1 MNRRIRCW
9 QCQSDC
15 FFVNSDYN
23 ICEECGVSNGH
34 ALGFFDQ
41 KDYDR
46 LHFRKKSIYQRKY
59 HYEKK
64 IDQVS
69 KRLHLMTEDQ
79 KYCLYN
85 KLMAIDNPVMKI
97 LNKQF
102 CRKRMISIFYLIK
115 KFLEEMGNKK
125 YKLVYLKIS
134 GQTLENY
141 EKWWNSYKSIHKYYK
156 TKSGSGI
163 FYFNNPQELLKR
175 LELLGGSLTAGNNGA
190 LSDYIQIAH
199 RLRDIGVVTNNQ
211 LNKLL
216 KKYIRI

>member
-1 MNRRIRCW
+1 MCYTEEQIEKYLEILNNYNKKEVEDVNRKVRCW
-9 QCQSDC
+9 NCYSDC
-15 FFVNSDYN
+15 FFVNSGYN
-23 ICEECGVSNGH
+23 ICDSCGTTNSHV
-34 ALGFFDQ
+34 LGYYDQ

-69 KRLHLMTEDQ
+69 KRLHLTEDQ

-85 KLMAIDNPVMKI
+85 KLMEIDDNVMEI

-115 KFLEEMGNKK
+115 KFLEEMGNEK

-134 GQTLENY
+134 GQTLANY
-141 EKWWNSYKSIHKYYK
+141 EKWWNSYKS
-156 TKSGSGI
+156 
-163 FYFNNPQELLKR
+163 
-175 LELLGGSLTAGNNGA
+175 
-190 LSDYIQIAH
+190 
-199 RLRDIGVVTNNQ
+199 
-211 LNKLL
+211 LNKGGDF
-216 KKYIRI
+216 